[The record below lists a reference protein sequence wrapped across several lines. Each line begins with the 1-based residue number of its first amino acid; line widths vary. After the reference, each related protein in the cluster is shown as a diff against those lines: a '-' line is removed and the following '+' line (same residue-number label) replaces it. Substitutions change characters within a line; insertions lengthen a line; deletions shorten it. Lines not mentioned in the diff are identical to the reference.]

1 MVVYCGCLCSQ
12 LYTHASVG
20 KTLKV
25 AVAGANG
32 YAGMT
37 LVHLLARHPG
47 VELSQLTSRSFA
59 GKPYSSVFP
68 LLDIE
73 GRFRAEPEAD
83 GIDVVFSCLPH
94 NVGAA
99 KAEAW
104 LSGGARV
111 IDMSADFR
119 LKDAAL
125 YPVWYKQEH
134 PAPAL
139 LGKAV
144 FGLPE
149 LHEREL
155 KDADLIA
162 VPGCYSTASI
172 LALAPA
178 AAAGV
183 IGSDV
188 VVDAKSGVSGAG
200 RSVGIGTHFSEV
212 NESIGAYAIAGH
224 RHLPELTQE
233 LGALNSNGV
242 RVTFVPHLVPMTRG
256 ILATCYFD
264 LKGSLE
270 ELQETYSEFYAG
282 QPFTKVLG
290 QSPTTKLASHSNLCL
305 VNVAAQGEKA
315 VVTAA
320 LDNLVKGASGQ
331 GVECFNIA
339 FGFDRTTALEI
350 PVQWP

>member
-1 MVVYCGCLCSQ
+1 M
-12 LYTHASVG
+12 
-20 KTLKV
+20 KTRV
-25 AVAGANG
+25 AVAGASG
-32 YAGMT
+32 YTGMT

-59 GKPYSSVFP
+59 GKPYSAVFP
-68 LLDIE
+68 LLDVE
-73 GRFRAEPEAD
+73 GTFEPEPEPV

-94 NVGAA
+94 NVGAGL
-99 KAEAW
+99 AEGW
-104 LSGGARV
+104 LAGGARV

-119 LKDAAL
+119 LKDAAQ

-139 LGKAV
+139 LKKAV

-155 KDADLIA
+155 KDAKLIA

-200 RSVGIGTHFSEV
+200 RSPGLGTHFSEV
-212 NESIGAYAIAGH
+212 NESIGAYAIGGH
-224 RHLPELTQE
+224 RHLPELNQE
-233 LGALNSNGV
+233 LAAVGANGV

-256 ILATCYFD
+256 ILVTCYFD
-264 LKGSLE
+264 LKGSLA
-270 ELQETYSEFYAG
+270 ELQDTYSEFYAG
-282 QPFTKVLG
+282 QPFTKVLEK
-290 QSPTTKLASHSNLCL
+290 SPTTKLASHSNVCL
-305 VNVAAQGEKA
+305 VNVAAQGNKA

-339 FGFDRTTALEI
+339 FGFDRKTALEMPI
-350 PVQWP
+350 QWP

>member
-1 MVVYCGCLCSQ
+1 MVR
-12 LYTHASVG
+12 A
-20 KTLKV
+20 

-37 LVHLLARHPG
+37 LVYLLARHPG
-47 VELSQLTSRSFA
+47 VELAQLTSRTFA
-59 GKPYSSVFP
+59 GRPFAAVFP
-68 LLDIE
+68 VLDLK
-73 GRFRAEPEAD
+73 GTFLSDPELD

-94 NVGAA
+94 NVGAS
-99 KAEAW
+99 KAQAW
-104 LSGGARV
+104 LAAGARV

-119 LKDAAL
+119 LKDVAE
-125 YPVWYKQEH
+125 YPRWYKQVH

-144 FGLPE
+144 LGLPE

-155 KDADLIA
+155 KTADLIA

-178 AAAGV
+178 VAAGV
-183 IGSDV
+183 VGSDI

-200 RSVGIGTHFSEV
+200 RSPGIGTHFSEV
-212 NESIGAYAIAGH
+212 NESIAAYSINGH
-224 RHLPELTQE
+224 RHLPEVTQE
-233 LGALNSNGV
+233 LAALNPNRL

-256 ILATCYFD
+256 ILVTCYFD
-264 LKGSLE
+264 LKGSVE
-270 ELQETYSEFYAG
+270 ELHDAYVEFYAG
-282 QPFTKVLG
+282 QPFIKVLD
-290 QSPTTKLASHSNLCL
+290 QSPTTKLASHSNLFL

-315 VVTAA
+315 VVTGA

-339 FGFDRTTALEI
+339 FGFDRKTALEL